1 MLAITTTLVTTIFT
15 AAQATTTSWA
25 APFASSKPQSFQLF
39 VPLPPLTTATAVVI
53 VIAVTKWP
61 ATTVAPGAV
70 AVLPRPPAI
79 SFDQVAS
86 VAFQALSFAF
96 QGPFSSAPIRAGEEL
111 LLHLACHLPL
121 LLR

>member
-39 VPLPPLTTATAVVI
+39 VPLPPLTTAIAVVI
-53 VIAVTKWP
+53 VIAVTERP
-61 ATTVAPGAV
+61 ATVAPGAV
-70 AVLPRPPAI
+70 AALPRPPAI
-79 SFDQVAS
+79 SSDQVAS
-86 VAFQALSFAF
+86 AALQALSFAF
-96 QGPFSSAPIRAGEEL
+96 QGPFSSAPIRAGEAL